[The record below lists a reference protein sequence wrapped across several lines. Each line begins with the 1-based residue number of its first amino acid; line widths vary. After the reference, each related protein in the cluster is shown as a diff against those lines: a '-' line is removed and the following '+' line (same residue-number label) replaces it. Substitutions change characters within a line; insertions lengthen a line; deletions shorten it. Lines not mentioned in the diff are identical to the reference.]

1 MLLLSIR
8 DIKLFVVIVGHLKG
22 RLMKLT
28 FQKNHFEI
36 PKVIQGF
43 LKYSKTKA
51 LANPKRF

>member
-22 RLMKLT
+22 RLMKLP

-36 PKVIQGF
+36 PKVIQGSF
-43 LKYSKTKA
+43 KIFQNQGLSKS
-51 LANPKRF
+51 

>member
-22 RLMKLT
+22 RLMKLP